1 MLKNILKI
9 VFRNFIRQKG
19 YSFINISGL
28 TIGLAISIIL
38 SFYVIDDLTYDRF
51 HPNAKNIYRVLT
63 VGSSRP
69 SPSAIIPGPLM
80 VAVKEE
86 VPEITG
92 STRITYFGRV
102 PISRPGESVDREDEE
117 NQVRARALITD
128 PGFFDV
134 FSFKIIAG
142 NAEEALKDPSGI
154 LLTPEIAEAVFGE
167 EDPIGKPIVVRGV
180 NSAFVSGIVEAPP
193 TSSHIQYGLIIPLRI
208 EMNPVW
214 WDSWENIALSGYVSI
229 IENADPFDVEQKI
242 IDVGR
247 KNNLAEIYSSRLQPL
262 LDVHLGSSDFNYDFR
277 NLGKND
283 AAVVYTLAVIGIIIL
298 LIACI
303 NFINLSSARASK
315 RAREVGLRKVVGSRR
330 WQLSLQFLCESL
342 CFTLLSL
349 FFALILI
356 QLSLPYLD
364 TILGKH
370 LDIDFIRSPLLIL
383 VLAGF
388 AVIVGLLSGIYP
400 SAILSG
406 FKPINVL
413 KGEFQTSGA
422 GILFRRF
429 LVVFQFAITIALIIG
444 VFIVYLQIDFLKSIS
459 MGYNRERIL
468 VIPNF
473 VGNRDDIL
481 KNRLTDNSGIISMG
495 RISSMPGGT
504 FPRYEI
510 IPEGFDRGN
519 SRMFQ
524 RFEID
529 EGIFNTLDISLSYG
543 RSFSSEFASD
553 SADGVIINET
563 AADYTGWNDPIGKSI
578 QIVGLEGE
586 LITKRV
592 VGVVRD
598 FHYSSTREVI
608 EPMFFL
614 FNPRAS
620 FFLAAR
626 IAPDRTTNIIDQIQE
641 LHNELFPDRQVN
653 PFYLDDNFDQ
663 QFNNDR
669 DFAANIGIFAG
680 IAVFIAILGLL
691 GMISYAIE
699 QRRQEVAIRKVLGC
713 SEKKIFAILTVDY
726 LKWIALANLIA
737 WPLGY
742 YGMSKWMNG
751 FMYQVPLTLWPYI
764 VSGVGSISI
773 ALIAVSFQTIRAS
786 ISNPVSELRH
796 SA

>member
-9 VFRNFIRQKG
+9 VFRNFVRQKG

-28 TIGLAISIIL
+28 TVGLAISIIL

-63 VGSSRP
+63 VGGSRLA
-69 SPSAIIPGPLM
+69 PSAITSGPLM
-80 VAVKEE
+80 VAIKEE

-92 STRITYFGRV
+92 SARFTYFGQV
-102 PISRPGESVDREDEE
+102 PVSRPGENVDREDEDS
-117 NQVRARALITD
+117 QVRARALVTD

-134 FSFKIIAG
+134 FSFKILSG

-167 EDPIGKPIVVRGV
+167 EDPLGKPVVVRGV
-180 NSAFVSGIVEAPP
+180 NSAYVSGIVEAPP
-193 TSSHIQYGLIIPLRI
+193 NNSHIQFGVIVPLRV
-208 EMNPVW
+208 EQNPVW
-214 WDSWENIALSGYVSI
+214 WDSWENINLCGYVSI
-229 IENADPFDVEQKI
+229 NENANPLDVEQKI
-242 IDVGR
+242 IDVGL
-247 KNNLAEIYSSRLQPL
+247 KNNYAEVYSSRLQPL
-262 LDVHLGSSDFNYDFR
+262 LDIHLGSSDFNYDFR

-283 AAVVYTLAVIGIIIL
+283 STVVYTLAAIGIMIL

-330 WQLSLQFLCESL
+330 WQLSAQFLCESL

-349 FFALILI
+349 LLALILI

-370 LDIDFIRSPLLIL
+370 LDIDFIKSPLLIP
-383 VLAGF
+383 VLTGF
-388 AVIVGLLSGIYP
+388 AIIIGLLSGIYP
-400 SAILSG
+400 SLILSG

-413 KGEFQTSGA
+413 KGEFQTSSSGV
-422 GILFRRF
+422 LFRRF
-429 LVVFQFAITIALIIG
+429 LVVFQFAITIALILG
-444 VFIVYLQIDFLKSIS
+444 VFIVYLQIDYLKSID

-473 VGNRDDIL
+473 VGNRDDVL
-481 KNRLTDNSGIISMG
+481 KSRLNDYPGVLSMG
-495 RISSMPGGT
+495 RISSMPGAT

-510 IPEGFDRGN
+510 IPEGFDRAN

-543 RSFSSEFASD
+543 RSFSSVFASD

-563 AADYTGWNDPIGKSI
+563 AANYTGWSDPIGKSI

-592 VGVVRD
+592 VGV
-598 FHYSSTREVI
+598 TR
-608 EPMFFL
+608 
-614 FNPRAS
+614 
-620 FFLAAR
+620 
-626 IAPDRTTNIIDQIQE
+626 
-641 LHNELFPDRQVN
+641 
-653 PFYLDDNFDQ
+653 
-663 QFNNDR
+663 
-669 DFAANIGIFAG
+669 
-680 IAVFIAILGLL
+680 
-691 GMISYAIE
+691 
-699 QRRQEVAIRKVLGC
+699 
-713 SEKKIFAILTVDY
+713 
-726 LKWIALANLIA
+726 
-737 WPLGY
+737 
-742 YGMSKWMNG
+742 
-751 FMYQVPLTLWPYI
+751 
-764 VSGVGSISI
+764 
-773 ALIAVSFQTIRAS
+773 
-786 ISNPVSELRH
+786 
-796 SA
+796 